1 MQDADENYTANATIS
16 DGDNISIFAT
26 GFSFSVNE
34 SFDMINGGPQV
45 TISGKNLML
54 SDGSNETYYAT
65 SGTLTRVSLS
75 KISFEGICSDFNYG
89 NETTYSFSGFMESD
103 AYEIIK

>member
-1 MQDADENYTANATIS
+1 
-16 DGDNISIFAT
+16 
-26 GFSFSVNE
+26 
-34 SFDMINGGPQV
+34 MINGGPQV